1 MQSAKD
7 IETFF
12 TVYFC
17 WFMAGIYIHI
27 PFCRQACT
35 YCNFHF
41 SVHLSGM
48 EPMVAAIEKEIRQAS
63 ADQFPN
69 TDDAL
74 TIDTIYFGGG
84 TPGLLSPPLLN
95 RLLAAI
101 YQRFVVQS
109 GAEITLETNPDDHST
124 EKLLAWKRAG
134 INRLSIGVQSFYED
148 DLRWMNRVHNAG
160 QSLLAIQAAQRAGFH
175 NLTIDLIYGT
185 PQLTDERWLHNLQQA
200 TALGVQHLSC
210 YALTVEPKTALAAQI
225 HKGTTQNVNADQQA
239 SQFLL
244 LTDWAAQNGFE
255 HYEISNLAKPGHRSR
270 HNSAYWQGKPYWGFG
285 PSAHSF
291 DGYTRRWWNIANNTL
306 YQKLIE
312 NNLPLYEEEI
322 LTPAQQL
329 NEYVMT
335 ALRTGEGIQLR
346 DSRWISADLNFQK
359 QVLKAAAKWQQLE
372 KLMVHEHAIQLTTP
386 GRLYADGIA
395 ADLFV

>member
-1 MQSAKD
+1 
-7 IETFF
+7 
-12 TVYFC
+12 
-17 WFMAGIYIHI
+17 MAGIYIHI

-41 SVHLSGM
+41 SVNLSGM
-48 EPMVAAIEKEIRQAS
+48 ESMVAAIETEILQAN
-63 ADQFPN
+63 AAQFP
-69 TDDAL
+69 DAANAL
-74 TIDTIYFGGG
+74 QIETIYFGGG
-84 TPGLLSPPLLN
+84 TPGLLSPNMLH

-101 YQRFVVQS
+101 YQRFTVQP
-109 GAEITLETNPDDHST
+109 GAEITLETNPDDHT
-124 EKLLAWKRAG
+124 PEKLQAWKTAG
-134 INRLSIGVQSFYED
+134 INRLSIGVQSFYDD

-160 QSLLAIQAAQRAGFH
+160 QSLRAIQAAQDAGFD

-185 PQLTDERWLHNLQQA
+185 PQLTDSRWLHNLQQA
-200 TALGVQHLSC
+200 TQLGVPHLSC

-225 HKGTTQNVNADQQA
+225 RNGISQPVHADQQA
-239 SQFLL
+239 EQFML
-244 LTDWAAQNGFE
+244 LTHWAAQNGFE

-291 DGYTRRWWNIANNTL
+291 DGYTRRWWNIANNAL
-306 YQKLIE
+306 YQKAIE
-312 NNLPLYEEEI
+312 NNLPLHEEEI

-329 NEYVMT
+329 NEYIMT
-335 ALRTGEGIQLR
+335 ALRTAEGIRLT
-346 DSRWISADLNFQK
+346 DNRWTSAATHLQK
-359 QVLKAAAKWQQLE
+359 QIIKAAAKWQQQE
-372 KLMVHEHAIQLTTP
+372 KLMLHEQAIQLTTA

>member
-1 MQSAKD
+1 
-7 IETFF
+7 
-12 TVYFC
+12 
-17 WFMAGIYIHI
+17 MAGIYIHI

-41 SVHLSGM
+41 SVNLSGI
-48 EPMVAAIEKEIRQAS
+48 EPMVAAIEKEIRQAD
-63 ADQFPN
+63 AAQFPSAA
-69 TDDAL
+69 DAF
-74 TIDTIYFGGG
+74 TIETIYFGGG
-84 TPGLLSPPLLN
+84 TPGLLSPSLLN
-95 RLLAAI
+95 RLLAAV
-101 YQRFVVQS
+101 YQRFAVKP
-109 GAEITLETNPDDHST
+109 GAEITLETNPDDHSP
-124 EKLLAWKRAG
+124 EKLLAWKKAG

-148 DLRWMNRVHNAG
+148 DLRWMNRVHNAS
-160 QSLLAIQAAQRAGFH
+160 QSLQAIEAAQSAGFH

-185 PQLTDERWLHNLQQA
+185 PQLTDERWLHNLQQV

-225 HKGTTQNVNADQQA
+225 RKGTTQPINADQQA
-239 SQFLL
+239 SQFLM

-255 HYEISNLAKPGHRSR
+255 HYEISNLAKAGHRSR

-291 DGYTRRWWNIANNTL
+291 DGHTRRWWNIANNTL
-306 YQKLIE
+306 YQKAVE

-322 LTPAQQL
+322 LTPTQQL

-335 ALRTGEGIQLR
+335 ALRTGEGIQLT
-346 DSRWISADLNFQK
+346 DNRWISADMHLQK
-359 QVLKAAAKWQQLE
+359 QVLKSALKWQHQE
-372 KLMVHEHAIQLTTP
+372 KLILHEQAIQLTTA